1 MTEAQQAVERLKK
14 KYGSLRKAAKACGS
28 TTATFS
34 RIAAG
39 LQEPSKVTSARLG
52 LARTVTYSKANGKIR
67 K

>member
-14 KYGSLRKAAKACGS
+14 KYGSLRKAATACGS

-39 LQEPSKVTSARLG
+39 IQEPSEETLAKLG
-52 LARTVTYSKANGKIR
+52 LARTVTYIKANGR
-67 K
+67 KRS